1 MINKLIASSVSM
13 FPKWFVELFS
23 KPYVAGYSSNEV
35 ISVAE
40 KLNSK
45 GFSATI
51 DILGEHVKELDVS
64 KGITQQ
70 YCELFENINLRSID
84 SNISVKPT
92 HIGLDISKNVV
103 LENFDKIIGM
113 AKAKSNFLRIDME
126 SSANTDITFDIY
138 NYLKNKYSEVG
149 VVLQAYLK
157 RSIDDIENLADS
169 KFNARICKGIYEEDS
184 RIAFKDQHMI
194 NNNFL
199 KMAKIMLQKDSYV
212 CFATHDQQLI
222 NSLVDLV
229 EKMNIETTKFEF
241 QVLYGV
247 PMNGKLEKLIAN
259 GYKVRVYVPYGP
271 DWYEYSLRRLKEN
284 PNIAGYVIKNLFL
297 RNRF

>member
-1 MINKLIASSVSM
+1 MINKLIASSVSA
-13 FPKWFVELFS
+13 FPKWFIELFS
-23 KPYVAGYSSNEV
+23 KSYVAGYSSNEV
-35 ISVAE
+35 LSIVE
-40 KLNSK
+40 KLNGQ

-51 DILGEHVKELDVS
+51 DILGEHVKDLDIS
-64 KGITQQ
+64 KNITQQ
-70 YCELFENINLRSID
+70 YCELFENINSKSID

-103 LENFDKIIGM
+103 LENFNKIIDV
-113 AKAKSNFLRIDME
+113 ARDKSNFLRIDME
-126 SSANTDITFDIY
+126 SSDNTDDTFEIY
-138 NYLKNKYSEVG
+138 KSLKNKYSGVG

-157 RSIDDIENLADS
+157 RSIDDIENLAGP
-169 KFNARICKGIYEEDS
+169 KFNARICKGIYKEDS
-184 RIAFKDQHMI
+184 EIAYKEKDMI

-199 KMAKIMLQKDSYV
+199 KMAKLMLQKNSYA

-222 NSLVDLV
+222 DSLVELV
-229 EKMNIETTKFEF
+229 EKMKIETTKFEF

-247 PMNGKLEKLIAN
+247 PMNGKLEKLISK
-259 GYKVRVYVPYGP
+259 GYKVRIYVPFGP

-297 RNRF
+297 RNK

>member
-1 MINKLIASSVSM
+1 MINKIIASSVST

-23 KPYVAGYSSNEV
+23 KSYVAGYSTSEV
-35 ISVAE
+35 LSIVE
-40 KLNSK
+40 KLNGQ

-51 DILGEHVKELDVS
+51 DILGEHVKDLDIS
-64 KGITQQ
+64 KNITQQ

-103 LENFDKIIGM
+103 LENFNKIIDV
-113 AKAKSNFLRIDME
+113 ARDKSNFLRIDME
-126 SSANTDITFDIY
+126 SSDNTDDTFEIY
-138 NYLKNKYSEVG
+138 KSLKNKYSGVG

-157 RSIDDIENLADS
+157 RSIDDIENLAGP
-169 KFNARICKGIYEEDS
+169 KFNARICKGIYKEDS
-184 RIAFKDQHMI
+184 EIAYKEKDMI

-199 KMAKIMLQKDSYV
+199 EMAKLMLQKNSYA

-222 NSLVDLV
+222 DSLVELV
-229 EKMNIETTKFEF
+229 EKMKIETTKFEF

-247 PMNGKLEKLIAN
+247 PMNGKLEKLISK
-259 GYKVRVYVPYGP
+259 GYKVRIYVPFGP

-297 RNRF
+297 RNK

>member
-1 MINKLIASSVSM
+1 MINKLIASSVSV
-13 FPKWFVELFS
+13 FPKWFIELFS
-23 KPYVAGYSSNEV
+23 KSYVAGYSSNEV
-35 ISVAE
+35 LSIVE
-40 KLNSK
+40 ELNSQ

-51 DILGEHVKELDVS
+51 DILGEHVKDLDIS
-64 KGITQQ
+64 KNITQQ

-103 LENFDKIIGM
+103 LENFNKIIDV
-113 AKAKSNFLRIDME
+113 ARDKSNFLRIDME
-126 SSANTDITFDIY
+126 SSDNTDDTFEIY
-138 NYLKNKYSEVG
+138 KSLKNKYSGVG

-157 RSIDDIENLADS
+157 RSINDIENLAS
-169 KFNARICKGIYEEDS
+169 PKFNARICKGIYKEDS
-184 RIAFKDQHMI
+184 EIAYKEQDMI

-199 KMAKIMLQKDSYV
+199 EMAKLMLQKNSYA

-222 NSLVDLV
+222 DSLVELV
-229 EKMNIETTKFEF
+229 EKMKIETTKFEF

-247 PMNGKLEKLIAN
+247 PMNGKLEKLISK
-259 GYKVRVYVPYGP
+259 GYKVRIYVPFGP

-297 RNRF
+297 RNK

>member
-1 MINKLIASSVSM
+1 MINKLIASSVSV
-13 FPKWFVELFS
+13 FPKWFIELFS
-23 KPYVAGYSSNEV
+23 KSYVAGYSSNEV
-35 ISVAE
+35 LSIVE
-40 KLNSK
+40 ELNSQ

-51 DILGEHVKELDVS
+51 DILGEHVKDLDIS
-64 KGITQQ
+64 KNITQQ

-103 LENFDKIIGM
+103 LENFNKIIDV
-113 AKAKSNFLRIDME
+113 AKDKSNFLRIDME
-126 SSANTDITFDIY
+126 SSDNTDDTFEIY
-138 NYLKNKYSEVG
+138 KSLKNKYSGVG

-157 RSIDDIENLADS
+157 RSINDIENLAS
-169 KFNARICKGIYEEDS
+169 PKFNARICKGIYKEDS
-184 RIAFKDQHMI
+184 EIAYKEQDMI

-199 KMAKIMLQKDSYV
+199 EMAKLMLQKNSYA

-222 NSLVDLV
+222 DSLVELV
-229 EKMNIETTKFEF
+229 EKMKIETTKFEF

-247 PMNGKLEKLIAN
+247 PMNGKLEKLISK
-259 GYKVRVYVPYGP
+259 GYKVRIYVPFGP

-297 RNRF
+297 RNK

>member
-1 MINKLIASSVSM
+1 MINKLIASSVSV
-13 FPKWFVELFS
+13 FPKWFIELFS
-23 KPYVAGYSSNEV
+23 KSYVAGYSSNEV
-35 ISVAE
+35 LSIVE
-40 KLNSK
+40 ELNGQ

-51 DILGEHVKELDVS
+51 DILGEHVKDLDIS
-64 KGITQQ
+64 KNITQQ

-103 LENFDKIIGM
+103 LENFNKIIEV
-113 AKAKSNFLRIDME
+113 ARDKSNFLRIDME
-126 SSANTDITFDIY
+126 SSNNTDDTFEIY
-138 NYLKNKYSEVG
+138 NSLKNKYPEVG

-157 RSIDDIENLADS
+157 RSIDDIKNLAGP
-169 KFNARICKGIYEEDS
+169 KFNARICKGIYKEES
-184 RIAFKDQHMI
+184 EIAYKEKDMI

-199 KMAKIMLQKDSYV
+199 EMAKLMLQKNSYA

-222 NSLVDLV
+222 DSLVELV
-229 EKMNIETTKFEF
+229 EKMKIETTKFEF

-247 PMNGKLEKLIAN
+247 PMNGKLEKLISK
-259 GYKVRVYVPYGP
+259 GYKVRIYVPFGP

-297 RNRF
+297 RNK

>member
-1 MINKLIASSVSM
+1 MINKLIASSVSV
-13 FPKWFVELFS
+13 FPKWFIELFS
-23 KPYVAGYSSNEV
+23 KSYVAGYSSNEV
-35 ISVAE
+35 LSIVE
-40 KLNSK
+40 ELNSQ

-51 DILGEHVKELDVS
+51 DILGEHVKDLDIS
-64 KGITQQ
+64 KNITQQ
-70 YCELFENINLRSID
+70 YCELFENINSKSID

-103 LENFDKIIGM
+103 LENFNKIIEV
-113 AKAKSNFLRIDME
+113 ARDKSNFLRIDME
-126 SSANTDITFDIY
+126 SSNNTDDTFEIY
-138 NYLKNKYSEVG
+138 NSLKNKYPGVG

-157 RSIDDIENLADS
+157 RSIDDIENLAGP
-169 KFNARICKGIYEEDS
+169 KFNARLCKGIYKEDS
-184 RIAFKDQHMI
+184 EIAYKEKDMI

-199 KMAKIMLQKDSYV
+199 EMAKLMLQKNSYA

-222 NSLVDLV
+222 DSLVELV
-229 EKMNIETTKFEF
+229 EKMKIETTKFEF

-247 PMNGKLEKLIAN
+247 PMNGKLEKLISK
-259 GYKVRVYVPYGP
+259 GYKVRIYVPFGP

-297 RNRF
+297 RNK

>member
-1 MINKLIASSVSM
+1 MINKLIASSVSV
-13 FPKWFVELFS
+13 FPKWFIELFS
-23 KPYVAGYSSNEV
+23 KSYVAGYSSNEV
-35 ISVAE
+35 LSIVE
-40 KLNSK
+40 KLNGQ

-51 DILGEHVKELDVS
+51 DILGEHVKDLDIS
-64 KGITQQ
+64 KNITQQ
-70 YCELFENINLRSID
+70 YCELFENINSKSID

-103 LENFDKIIGM
+103 LENFNKIIEV
-113 AKAKSNFLRIDME
+113 ARDKSNFLRIDME
-126 SSANTDITFDIY
+126 SSNNTDDTFEIY
-138 NYLKNKYSEVG
+138 KSLKNKYPGVG

-157 RSIDDIENLADS
+157 RSLDDIENLADP
-169 KFNARICKGIYEEDS
+169 KFNARICKGIYKEDS
-184 RIAFKDQHMI
+184 EIAYKEKDMI

-199 KMAKIMLQKDSYV
+199 EMAKLMLQKNSYA

-222 NSLVDLV
+222 DSLVELV
-229 EKMNIETTKFEF
+229 EKMKIETTKFEF

-247 PMNGKLEKLIAN
+247 PMNGKLEKLISK
-259 GYKVRVYVPYGP
+259 GYKVRIYVPFGP

-297 RNRF
+297 RNK